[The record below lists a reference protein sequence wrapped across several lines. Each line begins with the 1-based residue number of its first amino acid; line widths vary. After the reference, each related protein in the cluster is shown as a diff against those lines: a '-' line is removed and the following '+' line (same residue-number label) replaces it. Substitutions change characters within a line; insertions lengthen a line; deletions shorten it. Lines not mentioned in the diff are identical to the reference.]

1 MNLRISKTKADN
13 ICIAIFLFFVLF
25 LPNTPDLVRYYFLVL
40 LITIPLLLGHIK
52 KIHFDYLTKIALGVF
67 AGFVILTSLRFFS
80 IEDPN
85 LRDYTEVARL
95 LLPLL
100 MLVFRD
106 KFKNLRLKTIF
117 TVFAIYASV
126 DCLISILD
134 FINYDVMGIVSLTK
148 SLYVSNTH
156 AVVLKRICGLS
167 AGPAQHATIMLII
180 FIFFYC
186 RIFQSK
192 KITAPAFFSII
203 STFPIFLTQS
213 RTIIVTW
220 IVVSLGI
227 AFFYLIF
234 GKKFMQYRSISL
246 LFLLLGGGT
255 FLVIQYH
262 EFFRRTLALMG
273 GIQSISSWQDRVQ
286 GHEIL
291 FHRALKYP
299 AFLLIGYGKNFFHTS
314 VFDNEYIMMFLVY
327 GPFIA
332 FIFVGGTVIF
342 IINFLLSKGKNKYV
356 YNTMLCFLLLAGLVI
371 AFPNSFFLQASV
383 IPVLF
388 VFINIAYWENRELK
402 LSKER

>member
-1 MNLRISKTKADN
+1 MNLRISKAKADN
-13 ICIAIFLFFVLF
+13 ICIAIFLLVVLF
-25 LPNTPDLVRYYFLVL
+25 LPNKPAFVRYYFLAL

-52 KIHFDYLTKIALGVF
+52 NLRFDYLTKIALGVF
-67 AGFVILTSLRFFS
+67 AFFVILTSIRFFS
-80 IEDPN
+80 IEAPN

-100 MLVFRD
+100 MLIYRD
-106 KFKNLRLKTIF
+106 KFKNLNLKTIF
-117 TVFAIYASV
+117 TIFAIYACI
-126 DCLISILD
+126 DCFISILD
-134 FINYDVMGIVSLTK
+134 FINYDLMGIVSLTK

-156 AVVLKRICGLS
+156 AIVLKRICGLS

-192 KITAPAFFSII
+192 KVAAAAFFSIV

-220 IVVSLGI
+220 ILVSLGI
-227 AFFYLIF
+227 ALFYLIF

-246 LFLLLGGGT
+246 LFLLLCGGT

-262 EFFRRTLALMG
+262 EFFRRTLALLG

-299 AFLLIGYGKNFFHTS
+299 AFILIGYGKNFFHTS

-332 FIFVGGTVIF
+332 FVFVGGAVIF
-342 IINFLLSKGKNKYV
+342 IIDFFISKGKNKYI
-356 YNTMLCFLLLAGLVI
+356 YNTMLCFLLLSGLII
-371 AFPNSFFLQASV
+371 AYPNSFFLQTSV
-383 IPVLF
+383 IPILF
-388 VFINIAYWENRELK
+388 FFINIAYWENK
-402 LSKER
+402 DLSFNT